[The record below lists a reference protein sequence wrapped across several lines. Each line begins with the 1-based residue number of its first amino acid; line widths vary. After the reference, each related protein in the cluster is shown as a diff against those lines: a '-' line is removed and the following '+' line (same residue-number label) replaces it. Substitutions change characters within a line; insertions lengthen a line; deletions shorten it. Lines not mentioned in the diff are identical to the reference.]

1 MTRLVLSLI
10 MVLAAAASPAEAHT
24 IGSMAGFMN
33 GFTHPFSGLDHIFAM
48 VAVGFYAAH
57 LGGRSICLVPLAF
70 MAMMAVGGAIGAVGI
85 SIPFVEIGIAL
96 SVIILGAA
104 VAVRLN
110 LSTAAAMFRSD
121 ARFRW
126 QARRPIRIPVQRHQP
141 AFPHHGRAHETE
153 RKSRPDIGLGIGL
166 VAERYSERLA
176 QVSGAGIA
184 IVGFLLSVRIL

>member
-10 MVLAAAASPAEAHT
+10 MVFAAAASPAEAHT
-24 IGSMAGFMN
+24 IGSMAGFMH

-70 MAMMAVGGAIGAVGI
+70 MAMMAVGGAVGAVGI

-96 SVIILGAA
+96 SVIVLGAA

-110 LSTAAAMFRSD
+110 LSTAAAMCLVGFSALFHGYAHGAEMPVD
-121 ARFRW
+121 ASGLEFGL
-126 QARRPIRIPVQRHQP
+126 
-141 AFPHHGRAHETE
+141 AFVLATGILHLIG
-153 RKSRPDIGLGIGL
+153 IGLGIGL

>member
-96 SVIILGAA
+96 H
-104 VAVRLN
+104 
-110 LSTAAAMFRSD
+110 
-121 ARFRW
+121 
-126 QARRPIRIPVQRHQP
+126 RIDGGLR
-141 AFPHHGRAHETE
+141 
-153 RKSRPDIGLGIGL
+153 SRPCKPPWRG
-166 VAERYSERLA
+166 R
-176 QVSGAGIA
+176 VS
-184 IVGFLLSVRIL
+184 